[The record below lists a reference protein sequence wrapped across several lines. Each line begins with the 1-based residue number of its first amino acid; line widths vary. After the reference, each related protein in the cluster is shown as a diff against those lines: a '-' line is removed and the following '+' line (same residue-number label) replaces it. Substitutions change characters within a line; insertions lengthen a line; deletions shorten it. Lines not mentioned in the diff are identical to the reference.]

1 MAEEWWPSKAVYDPN
16 ITKEEWGKLLR
27 NEKVFNFNS
36 MCMMRR
42 FLDLGGEA
50 TCAEL
55 AEKYGKTDSSYNMAS
70 TQLARRILKSDKRI
84 KQPPENLFPVL
95 YFGRH
100 VSKNDNHKG
109 VYIWRLRDELK
120 AALQEI
126 DLSKYPLEED
136 NTEWKNLLK
145 KYKTLMRENPK
156 VAFDDEAYKWE
167 TITYAKGKTWK
178 ELLLYL
184 LGKTSE
190 TKEASN
196 LFFYT
201 ALNNAKL
208 FLEDERL
215 DSVLNSLCNEG
226 EELRNRLGKF
236 KSDINDLT
244 SSFDKSYARPNDERS
259 ASVFLACKNP
269 QSYTFYKPSYYESL
283 CKYLNVDSEIAGNK
297 YEHYLSLIDE
307 FAPLVEGDSDI
318 MAFYN
323 EHTDGYISSL
333 KLIAQNIIYVLF
345 ESGKSLVHER
355 KYWIAK
361 LSDEDYWE
369 KAVNDCVWCAQ
380 QRYGLQTTSAVT
392 NFLAQVKKVHKG
404 DVLFLTYGNLIYAY
418 GIVKE
423 FTSEKAQVSSI
434 AKTIENKVNEYN
446 SGIVKFSES
455 DVFYEDL
462 RNGEDDWG
470 QRINVEKWL
479 CYNHD
484 TQVSTEGV
492 VSEITSGVVSL
503 SLYGVSKEF
512 GEKIM
517 KNLERQAIENQPLE
531 RKLAKLLKATHN
543 LILHGAPGTGKTY
556 LARNKIAPAL
566 AAELGASGVEVGF
579 VQFHPS
585 YDYTDFVEGLR
596 PVNDENNGQI
606 GFERKDGV
614 FKEFCLH
621 ALQNVIDSK
630 KSIAE
635 IGKEK
640 SVDEKIEDFIT
651 NSIDTKREFRTVT
664 GNEFYVTDSSDK
676 NIYISIPANEKT
688 DKLILQRNELS
699 VLLNSDVKID
709 NGNDI
714 RDFFGRKWRTQ
725 QDSYTLIL
733 YKEIKNSG
741 TVVPLVKE
749 VVKIE
754 LKPFVFIIDEI
765 NRGELS
771 KIFGELFTAIDP
783 DYRGTDGK
791 VCTQYQNLIPA
802 GDVFKKG
809 FYVPENVYIIG
820 TMNDIDRSVE
830 SMDLAMRRRFS
841 FREITAEESAEEMLT
856 KENDQLSDLDNEI
869 IDEMKIRMTNLNS
882 AIVSDEIGLSFA
894 YQIGAAYFLKYNM
907 YKKESKPFSCLWN
920 YNLEPLL
927 REYLRG
933 QADMED
939 KMEKLKAAYDGNG
952 ASATAGAD

>member
-16 ITKEEWGKLLR
+16 ITKERWLELL
-27 NEKVFNFNS
+27 NDEKVFNFNS

-55 AEKYGKTDSSYNMAS
+55 AEKYGRTDSSYNMAS
-70 TQLARRILKSDKRI
+70 TQLARRILKKEKSI
-84 KQPPENLFPVL
+84 KQPPENLFPIL
-95 YFGRH
+95 YFGRS
-100 VSKNDNHKG
+100 VSKTDNHKG
-109 VYIWRLRDELK
+109 VYIWKLRDELK

-126 DLSKYPLEED
+126 DLSKYPLEET
-136 NTEWKNLLK
+136 NAEWKNLLQSYK
-145 KYKTLMRENPK
+145 KILRKNPK
-156 VAFDDEAYKWE
+156 VAFDDEVYKWE
-167 TITYAKGKTWK
+167 LITNCNKKSVSEIIEFSRYENIIDQRHTKLGLDS
-178 ELLLYL
+178 LLKNKPAEYEDKVTQLIQNRANL
-184 LGKTSE
+184 
-190 TKEASN
+190 KEALSI
-196 LFFYT
+196 FKEQVR
-201 ALNNAKL
+201 KL
-208 FLEDERL
+208 DAGQ
-215 DSVLNSLCNEG
+215 SL
-226 EELRNRLGKF
+226 
-236 KSDINDLT
+236 
-244 SSFDKSYARPNDERS
+244 PNDERT
-259 ASVFLACKNP
+259 ASVYLTCFNP
-269 QSYTFYKPSYYESL
+269 QEYTFYKDSYYRLLCDQLGISYESSGE
-283 CKYLNVDSEIAGNK
+283 KYI
-297 YEHYLSLIDE
+297 HYMTLIDE
-307 FAPLVEGDSDI
+307 FIPIVQSDSEI
-318 MAFYN
+318 MSFYD
-323 EHTDGYISSL
+323 EHTKSYVQSI

-345 ESGKSLVHER
+345 ESGKNLVN
-355 KYWIAK
+355 IAEGDT
-361 LSDEDYWE
+361 SMS
-369 KAVNDCVWCAQ
+369 KA
-380 QRYGLQTTSAVT
+380 
-392 NFLAQVKKVHKG
+392 
-404 DVLFLTYGNLIYAY
+404 
-418 GIVKE
+418 E
-423 FTSEKAQVSSI
+423 E
-434 AKTIENKVNEYN
+434 
-446 SGIVKFSES
+446 
-455 DVFYEDL
+455 
-462 RNGEDDWG
+462 
-470 QRINVEKWL
+470 
-479 CYNHD
+479 
-484 TQVSTEGV
+484 
-492 VSEITSGVVSL
+492 
-503 SLYGVSKEF
+503 
-512 GEKIM
+512 
-517 KNLERQAIENQPLE
+517 
-531 RKLAKLLKATHN
+531 LAKLLKNTHN

-556 LARNKIAPAL
+556 LAKNKIAPAL
-566 AAELGASGVEVGF
+566 AAELGASGAETEF

-614 FKEFCLH
+614 FKTFCEQ
-621 ALQNVIDSK
+621 ALQNEIDSK
-630 KSIAE
+630 KSTAE
-635 IGKEK
+635 IEKEK

-688 DKLILQRNELS
+688 DKLILQRNVLS
-699 VLLNSDVKID
+699 ILLNSDVKID

-741 TVVPLVKE
+741 TVVPLVNK

-791 VCTQYQNLIPA
+791 VSTQYQNLIPA

-841 FREITAEESAEEMLT
+841 FKEITADDSAEEMLT
-856 KENDQLSDLDNEI
+856 PGNLSNLSIDD
-869 IDEMKIRMTNLNS
+869 IDEIKARMGRLNA
-882 AIVSDEIGLSFA
+882 AIISDDIGLSSS
-894 YQIGAAYFLKYNM
+894 YQVGAAYFLKYTM
-907 YKKESKPFSCLWN
+907 YTDELDPFVSLWE

-933 QADMED
+933 QAGMED
-939 KMEKLKAAYDGNG
+939 KMEKLKAAYDGDG
-952 ASATAGAD
+952 ASVTSGAN

>member
-16 ITKEEWGKLLR
+16 ITKERWLELL
-27 NEKVFNFNS
+27 NDEKVFNFNS

-55 AEKYGKTDSSYNMAS
+55 AEKYGRTDSSYNMAS
-70 TQLARRILKSDKRI
+70 TQLARRILKKEKSI
-84 KQPPENLFPVL
+84 KQPPENLFPIL
-95 YFGRH
+95 YFGRS
-100 VSKNDNHKG
+100 VSKTDNHKG
-109 VYIWRLRDELK
+109 VYIWKLRDELK

-136 NTEWKNLLK
+136 NIEWKNLLK

-156 VAFDDEAYKWE
+156 DAFDDEAYKWE

-283 CKYLNVDSEIAGNK
+283 CKYLNIDSEIAGNK

-566 AAELGASGVEVGF
+566 AAELGANGVEVGF

-614 FKEFCLH
+614 FKAFCKR
-621 ALQNVIDSK
+621 ALEKSKIDG
-630 KSIAE
+630 IDNFAE
-635 IGKEK
+635 IW
-640 SVDEKIEDFIT
+640 
-651 NSIDTKREFRTVT
+651 
-664 GNEFYVTDSSDK
+664 
-676 NIYISIPANEKT
+676 
-688 DKLILQRNELS
+688 DKLIEKLNEI
-699 VLLNSDVKID
+699 N
-709 NGNDI
+709 
-714 RDFFGRKWRTQ
+714 F
-725 QDSYTLIL
+725 
-733 YKEIKNSG
+733 IK
-741 TVVPLVKE
+741 VPLLSGRDE
-749 VVKIE
+749 MKIE
-754 LKPFVFIIDEI
+754 LNEYGNGLTNRTYENDDYEKGNWIRGQSKFFTKEQCYNIYRGLPGIPSGGHDNYRKAIVKYMKDEMGLQDYKEGTVASNVQPFLFIIDEI

-771 KIFGELFTAIDP
+771 KIFGELFFSIDP
-783 DYRGTDGK
+783 GYRGTEGRGQ
-791 VCTQYQNLIPA
+791 TQYQNLVEA
-802 GDVFKKG
+802 GDVFYEG

-841 FREITAEESAEEMLT
+841 FKEITADDSAEEMLT
-856 KENDQLSDLDNEI
+856 PGNLPNLSIDD
-869 IDEMKIRMTNLNS
+869 IDEITNRMKRLN
-882 AIVSDEIGLSFA
+882 AEIVSDYIGLSSS
-894 YQIGAAYFLKYNM
+894 YQVGAAYFLKYKM
-907 YKKESKPFSCLWN
+907 YDADELDPFASLWE

-933 QADMED
+933 QADIKD
-939 KMEKLKAAYDGNG
+939 KMKKLKAAYDDNG